1 MPLTFTEKLDSRKWV
16 TGDSP
21 SVELVYMLTGTS
33 DDVSAKTLATNSTAT
48 TYEGLVRQSI
58 EVQPEWVD
66 TTRTDGRWIVTV
78 RYGLKTPPTVGQVR
92 IKFSTM
98 GGTQHVTQS
107 RQTIHKYAPTGK
119 TAPDFKGAIGV
130 THDAV
135 EGVDI
140 AAPVFKFQVSK
151 IFAASGA
158 PSLGDLYSLTAKVNN
173 ATFTVTD
180 TVTGRSITL
189 AAGECLFEG
198 AQDGGDREDGAIEL
212 QFDFAGGPNR
222 TGITVGDITGI
233 AKKGWESLWVRYAD
247 SEDAAAKSIVKRPV
261 AAYVEELFES
271 GDFSALRLSA

>member
-1 MPLTFTEKLDSRKWV
+1 VPASFTEKIESRKWV
-16 TGDSP
+16 TGESP
-21 SVELVYMLTGTS
+21 SAELVYILTGTS
-33 DDVSAKTLATNSTAT
+33 DDVSAKTLATNSTAP

-66 TTRTDGRWIVTV
+66 TTHTDGRWIVTV
-78 RYGLKTPPTVGQVR
+78 RYGLRTPPVVGQVR
-92 IKFSTM
+92 IKFNTT

-107 RQTIHKYAPTGK
+107 RQTIHRYAPTGK

-158 PSLGDLYSLTAKVNN
+158 PSLGSLYALTAKVNGG
-173 ATFTVTD
+173 TFTVTD

-198 AQDGGDREDGAIEL
+198 SQDGGDREDGAVEI
-212 QFDFAGGPNR
+212 QYDFAGNPNR
-222 TGITVGDITGI
+222 TGIVVGSITGI
-233 AKKGWESLWVRYAD
+233 EKKGWEYLWVRYAD
-247 SEDAAAKSIVKRPV
+247 SEDAAAKAIVKRPV

-271 GDFSALRLSA
+271 GDFSALGLGA